1 MIAQKYTTGPG
12 KKGAFGVLSLSG
24 LLVSLPLMA
33 EQTTAELPKA
43 SETMVVT
50 GTAMKVEVPMAETP
64 RAVSVVN
71 REDLEQHA
79 VLQLDEALRYRSG
92 VFTGLYGADNNTDWF
107 KVRGFDAASYLDG
120 SILFGSGYYLWTPEP
135 FGLESLEVLK
145 GPASMLYGV
154 APPGGVINAI
164 SKRPT
169 ATPQGLVE
177 LQLGSRDHRQVGV
190 DVSDALSDSSRYRM
204 VALYKERDG
213 VLTGTYNDRAYLAPS
228 VTFDLSDRT
237 SLTLLASFLHDEG
250 VPTNGFFP
258 VYGTLNTSGGQIDP
272 STNLSQPDYD
282 RNRNTQI
289 STGYELAHQLNQTWE
304 FKQKVRFNYNDLL
317 LRQTYIYPWAAW
329 PATPDEN
336 MPVRGRGMIYRD
348 GNTKSATM
356 DNQMVGYWNTDST
369 EQTLLLGVDLQ
380 RHVNKGMEADS
391 WMGTIDTQNPDY
403 SGFPGFD
410 ESTATY
416 QKTTMAQ
423 EGLYA
428 QHQIRW
434 DDRWLLTGGG
444 RFDYVET
451 HNISKTYDRDEKQ
464 YDHALSLSGSLMYL
478 ADNGISPYLA
488 YSESFLMLPGID
500 PNTKTSYKSREGKL
514 YEAGVKYAPA
524 FLDGYINLALFD
536 LEQSNALVSSGSGQQ
551 TQAGEMTS
559 QGIELEGS
567 VQVTDALRLTA
578 AYTYTDAKTNDTG
591 SGDRRASLIPRH
603 IASFWGNYK
612 VQQGV
617 ASGLELGTGVRY
629 IGSSVGIG
637 AVNADY
643 TPIYGSAEVPAH
655 TVWDAMIGY
664 DFAKNWRAQLN
675 VNNLLGETYVA
686 SCDYYCYYGE
696 PRSVVGSINYRW

>member
-24 LLVSLPLMA
+24 LLISLPLMA

-71 REDLEQHA
+71 REELDQHA
-79 VLQLDEALRYRSG
+79 VLQLDEAIRYRSG
-92 VFTGLYGADNNTDWF
+92 VLTGLYGSDNNTDWF

-169 ATPQGLVE
+169 TTPQGQVD

-190 DVSDALSDSSRYRM
+190 DVSDALSDNSRYRM

-213 VLTGTYNDRAYLAPS
+213 VLTGTYNDRVYLAPS

-304 FKQKVRFNYNDLL
+304 FKQNVRFNYNDLL
-317 LRQTYIYPWAAW
+317 LRQTYIFPTYEGTTAS
-329 PATPDEN
+329 
-336 MPVRGRGMIYRD
+336 RGLVYRD

-356 DNQMVGYWNTDST
+356 DNQMVGYWNTGST

-380 RHVNKGMEADS
+380 RHVNEGVEADNYG
-391 WMGTIDTQNPDY
+391 MGSINTMNPDY

-551 TQAGEMTS
+551 TQAGEMIS
-559 QGIELEGS
+559 QGVELEGS

-603 IASFWGNYK
+603 QASFWGNYK

>member
-71 REDLEQHA
+71 REELDQHA
-79 VLQLDEALRYRSG
+79 VLQLDEAIRYRSG
-92 VFTGLYGADNNTDWF
+92 VLTGLYGSDNNTDWF

-120 SILFGSGYYLWTPEP
+120 NRLFGTGHYVWTPEP
-135 FGLESLEVLK
+135 FGLESVEVLK
-145 GPASMLYGV
+145 GPASILYGE

-169 ATPQGLVE
+169 ATPQGQVD

-190 DVSDALSDSSRYRM
+190 DVSDALSDNSRYRM

-213 VLTGTYNDRAYLAPS
+213 VLTGTYNDRVYLAPS

-304 FKQKVRFNYNDLL
+304 FKQNVRFNYNDLL
-317 LRQTYIYPWAAW
+317 LRQTYIFPTYEGTTAS
-329 PATPDEN
+329 
-336 MPVRGRGMIYRD
+336 RGLVYRD

-380 RHVNKGMEADS
+380 RHVNEGVEADNYA
-391 WMGTIDTQNPDY
+391 MGSINTINPDY

-410 ESTATY
+410 ESTATH
-416 QKTTMAQ
+416 QKSSKGQ
-423 EGLYA
+423 SGLYA

-434 DDRWLLTGGG
+434 DDRWLLTAGG

-603 IASFWGNYK
+603 QASFWGNYK

>member
-71 REDLEQHA
+71 REELDQHA
-79 VLQLDEALRYRSG
+79 VLQLDEAIRYRSG
-92 VFTGLYGADNNTDWF
+92 VLTGLYGSDNNTDWF

-169 ATPQGLVE
+169 ATPQGLVD

-190 DVSDALSDSSRYRM
+190 DVSDSLSDSSRFRM

-213 VLTGTYNDRAYLAPS
+213 VLTGTYNDRVYLAPS

-304 FKQKVRFNYNDLL
+304 FKQNVRFNYNDLL
-317 LRQTYIYPWAAW
+317 LRQTYIFPTYEGTTAS
-329 PATPDEN
+329 
-336 MPVRGRGMIYRD
+336 RGLVYRD

-380 RHVNKGMEADS
+380 RHVNEGVEADNYG
-391 WMGTIDTQNPDY
+391 MGSINTMNPDY

-423 EGLYA
+423 EGIYA

-559 QGIELEGS
+559 QGVELEGS

-603 IASFWGNYK
+603 QASFWGNYK

-637 AVNADY
+637 AVNADD

>member
-33 EQTTAELPKA
+33 EQTTAELLKA

-71 REDLEQHA
+71 REELDQHA

-92 VFTGLYGADNNTDWF
+92 VLTGLYGSDNNTDWF

-135 FGLESLEVLK
+135 FGLDSLEVLK

-169 ATPQGLVE
+169 TTPQGLVD

-213 VLTGTYNDRAYLAPS
+213 VLTGTYNDRVYLAPS

-237 SLTLLASFLHDEG
+237 TLTLLASFLHDEG

-272 STNLSQPDYD
+272 TTNLSQPDYD

-289 STGYELAHQLNQTWE
+289 STGYELAHQLNQSWE

-317 LRQTYIYPWAAW
+317 LRQTYIFPTYEGTTAS
-329 PATPDEN
+329 
-336 MPVRGRGMIYRD
+336 RGLVYRD

-380 RHVNKGMEADS
+380 RHVNEGVEADNYG
-391 WMGTIDTQNPDY
+391 MGSINTMNPDY

-423 EGLYA
+423 EGIYA

-603 IASFWGNYK
+603 QASFWGNYK

>member
-71 REDLEQHA
+71 REELDQHA
-79 VLQLDEALRYRSG
+79 VLQLDEAIRYRSG
-92 VFTGLYGADNNTDWF
+92 VLTGLYGSDNNTDWF

-169 ATPQGLVE
+169 TTPQGQVD
-177 LQLGSRDHRQVGV
+177 LQFGSRDHRQVGV

-213 VLTGTYNDRAYLAPS
+213 VLTGTYNDRVYLAPS

-304 FKQKVRFNYNDLL
+304 FKQNVRFNYNDLL
-317 LRQTYIYPWAAW
+317 LRQTYIFPTYEGTTAS
-329 PATPDEN
+329 
-336 MPVRGRGMIYRD
+336 RGLVYRD

-356 DNQMVGYWNTDST
+356 DNQMVGYWNTGST

-380 RHVNKGMEADS
+380 RHVNEGVEADNYG
-391 WMGTIDTQNPDY
+391 MGSINTMNPDY

-428 QHQIRW
+428 QHQVRW

-551 TQAGEMTS
+551 TQAGEVTS
-559 QGIELEGS
+559 QGVELEGS

-603 IASFWGNYK
+603 QASFWGNYK

>member
-33 EQTTAELPKA
+33 EQAAAELPKA

-71 REDLEQHA
+71 REELDQHA
-79 VLQLDEALRYRSG
+79 VLQLDEAIRYRSG
-92 VFTGLYGADNNTDWF
+92 VLTGLYGSDNNTDWF

-120 SILFGSGYYLWTPEP
+120 NRLFGTGYYVWTPEP
-135 FGLESLEVLK
+135 FGLESVEVLK
-145 GPASMLYGV
+145 GPASILYGE

-169 ATPQGLVE
+169 ATPQGQVD

-213 VLTGTYNDRAYLAPS
+213 VLTGTYNDRVYLAPS

-237 SLTLLASFLHDEG
+237 SLTLLASLLHDEG
-250 VPTNGFFP
+250 IPTNGFFP

-282 RNRNTQI
+282 RNRNTQL

-304 FKQKVRFNYNDLL
+304 FKQNVRFNYNDLL
-317 LRQTYIYPWAAW
+317 LRQTYIFPTYEGTTAS
-329 PATPDEN
+329 
-336 MPVRGRGMIYRD
+336 RGLVYRD

-380 RHVNKGMEADS
+380 RHVNEGVEADNYA
-391 WMGTIDTQNPDY
+391 MGSINTMHPDY

-410 ESTATY
+410 ESTATH
-416 QKTTMAQ
+416 QKSTKGQ
-423 EGLYA
+423 SGLYA

-434 DDRWLLTGGG
+434 DDRWLLTAGG

-451 HNISKTYDRDEKQ
+451 HNTNTSQDERQ
-464 YDHALSLSGSLMYL
+464 YDHELSLSGSLMYL
-478 ADNGISPYLA
+478 ADNGLSPYFA
-488 YSESFLMLPGID
+488 YAESFEVLPGID
-500 PNTKTSYKSREGKL
+500 PNTKSSYKPLKGKL
-514 YEAGVKYAPA
+514 YETGVKYVPA

-536 LEQSNALVSSGSGQQ
+536 LAQTNSLVSTGSGQQ
-551 TQAGEMTS
+551 TQAGEVTS

-629 IGSSVGIG
+629 VGSSVGIG
-637 AVNADY
+637 AINADY

-655 TVWDAMIGY
+655 MVWDTMIGY

>member
-33 EQTTAELPKA
+33 EQTTAELLKA

-71 REDLEQHA
+71 REELDQHA

-92 VFTGLYGADNNTDWF
+92 VLTGLYGSDNNTDWF

-135 FGLESLEVLK
+135 FGLDSLEVLK

-169 ATPQGLVE
+169 TTPQGLVD

-213 VLTGTYNDRAYLAPS
+213 VLTGTYNDRVYLAPS

-237 SLTLLASFLHDEG
+237 TLTLLASFLHDEG

-272 STNLSQPDYD
+272 TTNLSQPDYD

-289 STGYELAHQLNQTWE
+289 STGYELAHQLNQSWE

-317 LRQTYIYPWAAW
+317 LRQTYIFPTYEGTTAS
-329 PATPDEN
+329 
-336 MPVRGRGMIYRD
+336 RGLVYRD

-380 RHVNKGMEADS
+380 RHVNEGVEADNYG
-391 WMGTIDTQNPDY
+391 MGSINTMNPDY
-403 SGFPGFD
+403 SGVPGFD

-423 EGLYA
+423 EGIYA

-603 IASFWGNYK
+603 QASFWGNYK

>member
-71 REDLEQHA
+71 REELDQHA
-79 VLQLDEALRYRSG
+79 VLQLDEAIRYRSG
-92 VFTGLYGADNNTDWF
+92 VLTGLYGSDNNTDWF

-120 SILFGSGYYLWTPEP
+120 SIQFGSGYYLWTPEP
-135 FGLESLEVLK
+135 FGLESVEVLK

-164 SKRPT
+164 SKRPI
-169 ATPQGLVE
+169 ATPQGQVD

-190 DVSDALSDSSRYRM
+190 DVSDALSDNSRYRM

-213 VLTGTYNDRAYLAPS
+213 VLTGTYNDRVYLAPS

-304 FKQKVRFNYNDLL
+304 FKQNVRFNYNDLL
-317 LRQTYIYPWAAW
+317 LRQTYIFPTYEGTTAS
-329 PATPDEN
+329 
-336 MPVRGRGMIYRD
+336 RGLVYRD

-380 RHVNKGMEADS
+380 RHVNEGVEADNYG
-391 WMGTIDTQNPDY
+391 MGSINTMNPDY

-423 EGLYA
+423 EGIYA

-434 DDRWLLTGGG
+434 DDRWLLTAGG

-559 QGIELEGS
+559 QGVELEGS

-591 SGDRRASLIPRH
+591 SGERRASLIPRH
-603 IASFWGNYK
+603 QASFWGNYK

>member
-33 EQTTAELPKA
+33 EQTIAELPKA

-71 REDLEQHA
+71 REELDQHA
-79 VLQLDEALRYRSG
+79 VLQLDEAIRYRSG
-92 VFTGLYGADNNTDWF
+92 VLTGLYGSDNNTDWF

-169 ATPQGLVE
+169 ATPQGLVD

-190 DVSDALSDSSRYRM
+190 DVSDSLSDSSRFRM

-213 VLTGTYNDRAYLAPS
+213 VLTGTYNDRVYLAPS

-304 FKQKVRFNYNDLL
+304 FKQNVRFNYNDLL
-317 LRQTYIYPWAAW
+317 LRQTYIFPTYEGTTAS
-329 PATPDEN
+329 
-336 MPVRGRGMIYRD
+336 RGLVYRD

-380 RHVNKGMEADS
+380 RHVNEGVEADNYG
-391 WMGTIDTQNPDY
+391 MGSINTMNPDY

-423 EGLYA
+423 EGIYA

-559 QGIELEGS
+559 QGVELEGS

-603 IASFWGNYK
+603 QASFWGNYK

-643 TPIYGSAEVPAH
+643 TLIYGSAEVPAH

>member
-71 REDLEQHA
+71 REELDQHA
-79 VLQLDEALRYRSG
+79 VLQLDEAIRYRSG
-92 VFTGLYGADNNTDWF
+92 VLTGLYGSDNNTDWF

-120 SILFGSGYYLWTPEP
+120 NRLFGTGYYVWTPEP
-135 FGLESLEVLK
+135 FGLESVEVLK
-145 GPASMLYGV
+145 GPASILYGE

-169 ATPQGLVE
+169 ATPQGQVD

-190 DVSDALSDSSRYRM
+190 DVSDALSDNSRYRM

-213 VLTGTYNDRAYLAPS
+213 VLTGTYNDRVYLAPS

-304 FKQKVRFNYNDLL
+304 FKQNVRFNYNDLL
-317 LRQTYIYPWAAW
+317 LRQTYIFPTYEGTTAS
-329 PATPDEN
+329 
-336 MPVRGRGMIYRD
+336 RGLVYRD

-380 RHVNKGMEADS
+380 RHVNEGVEADNYG
-391 WMGTIDTQNPDY
+391 MGSINTMNPDY

-410 ESTATY
+410 ESTATHHKSSKG
-416 QKTTMAQ
+416 QS
-423 EGLYA
+423 GLYA

-434 DDRWLLTGGG
+434 DDRWLLTAGG

-451 HNISKTYDRDEKQ
+451 HNANTSKDERQ
-464 YDHALSLSGSLMYL
+464 YDHELSLSGSLMYL
-478 ADNGISPYLA
+478 ADNGLSPYFA
-488 YSESFLMLPGID
+488 YAESFEVLPGID
-500 PNTKTSYKSREGKL
+500 PNTRNSYKPLKGKL
-514 YEAGVKYAPA
+514 YETGVKYAPA

-536 LEQSNALVSSGSGQQ
+536 LAQTNSLVSTGSGQQ
-551 TQAGEMTS
+551 TQAGEVTS
-559 QGIELEGS
+559 QGVELEGS

-578 AYTYTDAKTNDTG
+578 AYTYTDAKTNDIG

-603 IASFWGNYK
+603 QASFWGNYK

>member
-33 EQTTAELPKA
+33 EQAAAELPKA

-71 REDLEQHA
+71 REELDQHA

-92 VFTGLYGADNNTDWF
+92 VLTGLYGSDNNTDWF

-120 SILFGSGYYLWTPEP
+120 SIQFGSGYYLWTPEP
-135 FGLESLEVLK
+135 FGLESVEVLK

-169 ATPQGLVE
+169 ATPQGQVD

-190 DVSDALSDSSRYRM
+190 DVSDALSDNSRYRM

-213 VLTGTYNDRAYLAPS
+213 VLTGTYNDRVYLAPS

-289 STGYELAHQLNQTWE
+289 STGYELAHQLNQSWE
-304 FKQKVRFNYNDLL
+304 FKQNVRFNYNDLL
-317 LRQTYIYPWAAW
+317 LRQTYIFPTYEGTTAY
-329 PATPDEN
+329 
-336 MPVRGRGMIYRD
+336 RGLVYRD

-380 RHVNKGMEADS
+380 RHVNEGVEADNYG
-391 WMGTIDTQNPDY
+391 MGSINTMNPDY

-423 EGLYA
+423 EGIYA

-434 DDRWLLTGGG
+434 DDRWLLTAGG

-567 VQVTDALRLTA
+567 VQATDALRLTA

>member
-71 REDLEQHA
+71 REELDQHA
-79 VLQLDEALRYRSG
+79 VLQLDEAIRYRSG
-92 VFTGLYGADNNTDWF
+92 VLTGLYGSDNNTDWF

-120 SILFGSGYYLWTPEP
+120 NRLFGTGYYIWTPEP
-135 FGLESLEVLK
+135 FGLESVEVLK
-145 GPASMLYGV
+145 GPASILYGE

-169 ATPQGLVE
+169 ATPQGQVD

-190 DVSDALSDSSRYRM
+190 DVSDALSDNSRYRM

-213 VLTGTYNDRAYLAPS
+213 VLTGTYNDRVYLAPS

-250 VPTNGFFP
+250 IPTNGFFP

-289 STGYELAHQLNQTWE
+289 STGYELAHQLNQSWE
-304 FKQKVRFNYNDLL
+304 FKQNVRFNYNDLL
-317 LRQTYIYPWAAW
+317 LRQTYIFPTYEGTTAS
-329 PATPDEN
+329 
-336 MPVRGRGMIYRD
+336 RGLVYRD

-380 RHVNKGMEADS
+380 RHVNEGVEADNYA
-391 WMGTIDTQNPDY
+391 MGTINTMNPDY

-410 ESTATY
+410 ESTATH
-416 QKTTMAQ
+416 QKSSKGQ
-423 EGLYA
+423 SGLYA

-434 DDRWLLTGGG
+434 DDRWLLTAGG

-451 HNISKTYDRDEKQ
+451 HNTNTSKDERQ
-464 YDHALSLSGSLMYL
+464 YDHELSLSGSLMYL
-478 ADNGISPYLA
+478 ADNGLSPYFA
-488 YSESFLMLPGID
+488 YAESFEVLPGID
-500 PNTKTSYKSREGKL
+500 PNTKSSYKPLKGKL
-514 YEAGVKYAPA
+514 YETGVKYAPA

-536 LEQSNALVSSGSGQQ
+536 LAQTNSLVSTGSGQQ
-551 TQAGEMTS
+551 TQTGEVTS
-559 QGIELEGS
+559 QGVELEGS

-578 AYTYTDAKTNDTG
+578 AYTYTDAK
-591 SGDRRASLIPRH
+591 PRH
-603 IASFWGNYK
+603 RQWRSPCQPDPAP
-612 VQQGV
+612 
-617 ASGLELGTGVRY
+617 SGL
-629 IGSSVGIG
+629 
-637 AVNADY
+637 
-643 TPIYGSAEVPAH
+643 
-655 TVWDAMIGY
+655 
-664 DFAKNWRAQLN
+664 
-675 VNNLLGETYVA
+675 LLG
-686 SCDYYCYYGE
+686 
-696 PRSVVGSINYRW
+696 

>member
-1 MIAQKYTTGPG
+1 MIAQKYTSGPG
-12 KKGAFGVLSLSG
+12 KKGTFGVLSLSG

-33 EQTTAELPKA
+33 EQAAAELPKA

-71 REDLEQHA
+71 REELDQHA

-92 VFTGLYGADNNTDWF
+92 VLTGLYGSDNNTDWF

-120 SILFGSGYYLWTPEP
+120 SIQFGSGYYLWTPEP
-135 FGLESLEVLK
+135 FGLESVEVLK

-169 ATPQGLVE
+169 ATPQGQVD

-213 VLTGTYNDRAYLAPS
+213 VLTGTYNDRVYLAPS

-289 STGYELAHQLNQTWE
+289 STGYELAHQLNQSWE
-304 FKQKVRFNYNDLL
+304 FKQNVRFNYNDLL
-317 LRQTYIYPWAAW
+317 LRQTYIFPTYEGTTAY
-329 PATPDEN
+329 
-336 MPVRGRGMIYRD
+336 RGLVYRD

-380 RHVNKGMEADS
+380 RHVNEGVEADNYA
-391 WMGTIDTQNPDY
+391 MGSINTMNPDY

-423 EGLYA
+423 EGIYA

-434 DDRWLLTGGG
+434 DDRWLLTAGG

-567 VQVTDALRLTA
+567 VQATDALRLTA

>member
-71 REDLEQHA
+71 REELDQHA
-79 VLQLDEALRYRSG
+79 VQQLDESLRYRSG
-92 VFTGLYGADNNTDWF
+92 VLSGLYGSDNNTDWF

-120 SILFGSGYYLWTPEP
+120 NRLFGTGYYVWTPEP
-135 FGLESLEVLK
+135 FGLESVEVLK
-145 GPASMLYGV
+145 GPASILYGE

-169 ATPQGLVE
+169 VTPQGQVD

-190 DVSDALSDSSRYRM
+190 DVSDALSDNSRYRM

-213 VLTGTYNDRAYLAPS
+213 VLTGTYNDRVYLAPS

-282 RNRNTQI
+282 RNRNTQL

-304 FKQKVRFNYNDLL
+304 LKQNVRFNYNDLL
-317 LRQTYIYPWAAW
+317 LRQTYIFPTYEGTTAS
-329 PATPDEN
+329 
-336 MPVRGRGMIYRD
+336 RGLVYRD

-380 RHVNKGMEADS
+380 RHVNEGVEADNYA
-391 WMGTIDTQNPDY
+391 MGSINTMNPDY

-410 ESTATY
+410 ESTATH
-416 QKTTMAQ
+416 QKSAKGQ
-423 EGLYA
+423 SGLYA

-451 HNISKTYDRDEKQ
+451 HNINTSKDERQ
-464 YDHALSLSGSLMYL
+464 YDHELSLSGSLMYL
-478 ADNGISPYLA
+478 ADNGLSPYFA
-488 YSESFLMLPGID
+488 YAESFEVLPGIN
-500 PNTKTSYKSREGKL
+500 PNTKSSYKPLKGKL
-514 YEAGVKYAPA
+514 YETGVKYAPA

-536 LEQSNALVSSGSGQQ
+536 LAQTNSLVSTGSGQQ
-551 TQAGEMTS
+551 TQAGEVTS

-603 IASFWGNYK
+603 QASFWGNYK

>member
-71 REDLEQHA
+71 REELEQHA

-92 VFTGLYGADNNTDWF
+92 VLTGLYGSDNNTDWF

-120 SILFGSGYYLWTPEP
+120 SIQFGSGYYLWTPEP
-135 FGLESLEVLK
+135 FGLESVEVLK

-169 ATPQGLVE
+169 ATPKGQVD

-213 VLTGTYNDRAYLAPS
+213 VLTGTYNDRVYLAPS

-289 STGYELAHQLNQTWE
+289 STGYELAHQLNQSWE
-304 FKQKVRFNYNDLL
+304 FKQNVRFNYNDLL
-317 LRQTYIYPWAAW
+317 LRQTYIFPTYEGTTAY
-329 PATPDEN
+329 
-336 MPVRGRGMIYRD
+336 RGLVYRD

-380 RHVNKGMEADS
+380 RHVNEGVEADNYG
-391 WMGTIDTQNPDY
+391 MGSINTMNPDY

-423 EGLYA
+423 EGIYA

-434 DDRWLLTGGG
+434 DDRWLLTAGG

-567 VQVTDALRLTA
+567 VQATDALRLTA

-591 SGDRRASLIPRH
+591 SSDRRASLIPRH
-603 IASFWGNYK
+603 QASFWGNYK

-637 AVNADY
+637 AVNADF

>member
-71 REDLEQHA
+71 REELEQHA

-92 VFTGLYGADNNTDWF
+92 VLTGLYGSDNNTDWF

-120 SILFGSGYYLWTPEP
+120 SIQFGSGYYLWTPEP
-135 FGLESLEVLK
+135 FGLESVEVLK

-169 ATPQGLVE
+169 ATPKGQVD

-213 VLTGTYNDRAYLAPS
+213 VLTGTYNDRVYLAPS

-289 STGYELAHQLNQTWE
+289 STGYELAHQLNQSWE
-304 FKQKVRFNYNDLL
+304 FKQNVRFNYNDLL
-317 LRQTYIYPWAAW
+317 LRQTYIFPTYEGTTAY
-329 PATPDEN
+329 
-336 MPVRGRGMIYRD
+336 RGLVYRD

-380 RHVNKGMEADS
+380 RHVNEGVEADNYG
-391 WMGTIDTQNPDY
+391 MGSINTMNPDY

-423 EGLYA
+423 EGIYA

-434 DDRWLLTGGG
+434 DDRWLLTAGG

-567 VQVTDALRLTA
+567 VQATDALRLTA

>member
-1 MIAQKYTTGPG
+1 MIAQKNTLTAAMR
-12 KKGAFGVLSLSG
+12 KRGAQQLLPLSC
-24 LLVSLPLMA
+24 LLASLPVLA
-33 EQTTAELPKA
+33 EQPKELPKA

-71 REDLEQHA
+71 REELDQHA
-79 VLQLDEALRYRSG
+79 VLKLDEALRYRSG
-92 VFTGLYGADNNTDWF
+92 VLSQAYGSDNDADWF

-120 SILFGSGYYLWTPEP
+120 NRLFSTGYYVWTPEP
-135 FGLESLEVLK
+135 FGLESVEVLK
-145 GPASMLYGV
+145 GPASILYGE

-169 ATPQGLVE
+169 TTPQGQLD
-177 LQLGSRDHRQVGV
+177 LQMGSRDLRQIGV
-190 DVSDALSDSSRYRM
+190 DVSDALTDNSRYRL
-204 VALYKERDG
+204 VALYSERDG
-213 VLTGTYNDRAYLAPS
+213 VLNDTYNDRVYLAPS
-228 VTFDLSDRT
+228 VTLDISDRT
-237 SLTLLASFLHDEG
+237 SLTLLASFKHDEG

-289 STGYELAHQLNQTWE
+289 SAGYELAHQLNQTWE
-304 FKQKVRFNYNDLL
+304 FKQNVRFNYNDLL
-317 LRQTYIYPWAAW
+317 LRQTYIFPIYEGTTAS
-329 PATPDEN
+329 
-336 MPVRGRGMIYRD
+336 RGLVYRD
-348 GNTKSATM
+348 GDTKSATM

-369 EQTLLLGVDLQ
+369 EQTLLLGLDLQ
-380 RHVNKGMEADS
+380 RHVNEGQEADNFG
-391 WMGTIDTQNPDY
+391 MGSINTMNPDY

-410 ESTATY
+410 ESTTTH
-416 QKTTMAQ
+416 QKSTKGQ
-423 EGLYA
+423 SGLYA

-451 HNISKTYDRDEKQ
+451 HNISEAKSKEEKQ
-464 YDHALSLSGSLMYL
+464 YDHELSLSGSLMYL
-478 ADNGISPYLA
+478 ADNGLSPYIA
-488 YSESFLMLPGID
+488 YAESFEVLPGID
-500 PNTKTSYKSREGKL
+500 PNTQNSYKPLKGTL
-514 YEAGVKYAPA
+514 YETGVKYAPS

-536 LEQSNALVSSGSGQQ
+536 LEQTNSLVSTGSGQQ
-551 TQAGEMTS
+551 TQAGEVTS
-559 QGIELEGS
+559 QGVELEGS
-567 VQVTDALRLTA
+567 VQATEALRLTA

-591 SGDRRASLIPRH
+591 KGDRRASLIPRH

-629 IGSSVGIG
+629 VGSSVGIG

-643 TPIYGSAEVPAH
+643 TPIYGSAQVPAH

>member
-71 REDLEQHA
+71 REELDQHA
-79 VLQLDEALRYRSG
+79 VLQLDEAIRYRSG
-92 VFTGLYGADNNTDWF
+92 VLTGLYGSDNNTDWF

-169 ATPQGLVE
+169 TTPQGLVD

-190 DVSDALSDSSRYRM
+190 DVSDALSDNSRYRM

-213 VLTGTYNDRAYLAPS
+213 VLTGTYNDRVYLAPS
-228 VTFDLSDRT
+228 VAFDLSDRT

-282 RNRNTQI
+282 RNRNTQL
-289 STGYELAHQLNQTWE
+289 STGYELAHQLNQSWE

-317 LRQTYIYPWAAW
+317 LRQTYIFPTYEGTTAS
-329 PATPDEN
+329 
-336 MPVRGRGMIYRD
+336 RGLVYRD

-380 RHVNKGMEADS
+380 RHVNEGVEADNYG
-391 WMGTIDTQNPDY
+391 MGSINTMNPDY

-423 EGLYA
+423 EGVYA

-612 VQQGV
+612 LQQGV

-643 TPIYGSAEVPAH
+643 TPIYGSAEVSAH

-696 PRSVVGSINYRW
+696 PRSVVGGINYRW

>member
-1 MIAQKYTTGPG
+1 MIAQKNTTGPG

-33 EQTTAELPKA
+33 EQAAAELPKA

-71 REDLEQHA
+71 REELDQHA

-92 VFTGLYGADNNTDWF
+92 VFTGLYGSDNNTDWF

-120 SILFGSGYYLWTPEP
+120 SIQFGSGYYLWTPEP
-135 FGLESLEVLK
+135 FGLESVEVLK

-169 ATPQGLVE
+169 ATPQGQVD

-190 DVSDALSDSSRYRM
+190 DVSDALSDNSRYRM

-213 VLTGTYNDRAYLAPS
+213 VLTGTYNDRVYLAPS

-258 VYGTLNTSGGQIDP
+258 VYGSLNTSGGQIDP

-282 RNRNTQI
+282 RNRNTQT
-289 STGYELAHQLNQTWE
+289 STGYELAHQLNQSWE
-304 FKQKVRFNYNDLL
+304 FKQNVRFNYNDLL
-317 LRQTYIYPWAAW
+317 LRQTYIFPTYEGTTAY
-329 PATPDEN
+329 
-336 MPVRGRGMIYRD
+336 RGLVYRD

-380 RHVNKGMEADS
+380 RHVNEGVEADNYA
-391 WMGTIDTQNPDY
+391 MGSINTMNPDY

-410 ESTATY
+410 ESTATN

-423 EGLYA
+423 EGIYA

-567 VQVTDALRLTA
+567 VQATDALRLTA

-664 DFAKNWRAQLN
+664 DFAKSWRAQLN

>member
-33 EQTTAELPKA
+33 EQTTAEQPKA

-71 REDLEQHA
+71 REELDQHA

-92 VFTGLYGADNNTDWF
+92 VLTGFYGSDNNTDWF

-120 SILFGSGYYLWTPEP
+120 SIQFGSGYYLWTPEP
-135 FGLESLEVLK
+135 FGLESVEVLK

-164 SKRPT
+164 SKRPI
-169 ATPQGLVE
+169 ATPQGQVD

-190 DVSDALSDSSRYRM
+190 DVSDALSDNSRYRM

-213 VLTGTYNDRAYLAPS
+213 VLTGTYNDRVYLAPS

-304 FKQKVRFNYNDLL
+304 FKQNVRFNYNDLL
-317 LRQTYIYPWAAW
+317 LRQTYIFPTYEGTTAS
-329 PATPDEN
+329 
-336 MPVRGRGMIYRD
+336 RGLVYRD

-380 RHVNKGMEADS
+380 RHVNEGVEADNYG
-391 WMGTIDTQNPDY
+391 MGSINTMNPDY

-423 EGLYA
+423 EGIYA

-434 DDRWLLTGGG
+434 DDRWLLTAGG

-524 FLDGYINLALFD
+524 LLDGYINLALFD

-559 QGIELEGS
+559 QGVELEGS

-591 SGDRRASLIPRH
+591 SGDRRASLIPH
-603 IASFWGNYK
+603 HQASFWGNYK

>member
-1 MIAQKYTTGPG
+1 MIAQKNTPNAVMR
-12 KKGAFGVLSLSG
+12 KRGAQLLPLSC
-24 LLVSLPLMA
+24 LLASLPVLAA
-33 EQTTAELPKA
+33 EQADKELPKA
-43 SETMVVT
+43 GETMVVT

-71 REDLEQHA
+71 REELDQHA
-79 VLQLDEALRYRSG
+79 VLKLDESLRYRSG
-92 VFTGLYGADNNTDWF
+92 VLSQSYGSDTDADWF

-120 SILFGSGYYLWTPEP
+120 NRLFSTGYYVWTPEP
-135 FGLESLEVLK
+135 FGLESVEVLK
-145 GPASMLYGV
+145 GPASILYGE

-169 ATPQGLVE
+169 ATPQGLVN
-177 LQLGSRDHRQVGV
+177 LQLGNRDLRQVGV
-190 DVSDALSDSSRYRM
+190 DVSDSLTDNSRYRL
-204 VALYKERDG
+204 VALYNERDG
-213 VLTGTYNDRAYLAPS
+213 VLDGTYNERAYLAPS
-228 VTFDLSDRT
+228 VTLDISDRT
-237 SLTLLASFLHDEG
+237 TLTLLSSFKHDEG

-289 STGYELAHQLNQTWE
+289 SAGYELAHQLNQTWE
-304 FKQKVRFNYNDLL
+304 FKQNVRFNYNDLL
-317 LRQTYIYPWAAW
+317 LRQTYIFPTYEGTTAY
-329 PATPDEN
+329 
-336 MPVRGRGMIYRD
+336 RGLVYRD
-348 GNTKSATM
+348 GDTKSATM
-356 DNQMVGYWNTDST
+356 DNQMVGYWNTDSI

-380 RHVNKGMEADS
+380 RHVNEGQEADNYG
-391 WMGTIDTQNPDY
+391 MGSINTMNPDY

-410 ESTATY
+410 DSTATHPKSTKG
-416 QKTTMAQ
+416 QS
-423 EGLYA
+423 GLYA
-428 QHQIRW
+428 QHQISW

-451 HNISKTYDRDEKQ
+451 HNIIEAKGKNEKQ
-464 YDHALSLSGSLMYL
+464 YDHELSLSGSLMYL
-478 ADNGISPYLA
+478 ADNGLSPYIA
-488 YSESFLMLPGID
+488 YAESFEVLPGID
-500 PNTKTSYKSREGKL
+500 PNTSQSYKPLKGTL
-514 YEAGVKYAPA
+514 YETGVKYAPS

-536 LEQSNALVSSGSGQQ
+536 LEQTNSLVSTGSGQQ
-551 TQAGEMTS
+551 TQAGEVTS

-567 VQVTDALRLTA
+567 VQATEALRLTA

-591 SGDRRASLIPRH
+591 KGDRRASLIPRH
-603 IASFWGNYK
+603 QASFWGNYK
-612 VQQGV
+612 VQQGPV
-617 ASGLELGTGVRY
+617 SGLELGSGVRY
-629 IGSSVGIG
+629 VGSSVGIG

-675 VNNLLGETYVA
+675 VNNLLGDTYVA

>member
-1 MIAQKYTTGPG
+1 MIAQKNTLTAAMR
-12 KKGAFGVLSLSG
+12 KRGAQQLLPLSC
-24 LLVSLPLMA
+24 LLASLPVLA
-33 EQTTAELPKA
+33 EQPKELPKA

-71 REDLEQHA
+71 REELDQRA
-79 VLQLDEALRYRSG
+79 VLQLDESLRYRSG
-92 VFTGLYGADNNTDWF
+92 VLTGLYGSDNNTDWF

-135 FGLESLEVLK
+135 FGLQSVEVLK

-169 ATPQGLVE
+169 AIPQGQVN
-177 LQLGSRDHRQVGV
+177 LQLGSRDHRQIGV
-190 DVSDALSDSSRYRM
+190 DVSDALTDNSRYRM

-213 VLTGTYNDRAYLAPS
+213 VLDGTYNDRVYLASS

-237 SLTLLASFLHDEG
+237 SLTLLASLLHDEG

-289 STGYELAHQLNQTWE
+289 STGYELAHQLNQSWE
-304 FKQKVRFNYNDLL
+304 FKQNVRFNYNDLL
-317 LRQTYIYPWAAW
+317 LRQTYIFPTYEGTTAY
-329 PATPDEN
+329 
-336 MPVRGRGMIYRD
+336 RGLVYRD

-369 EQTLLLGVDLQ
+369 EQTLLLGLDLQ
-380 RHVNKGMEADS
+380 RHVNEGQEADNYG
-391 WMGTIDTQNPDY
+391 MGSINTMNPDY

-423 EGLYA
+423 EGIYA

-434 DDRWLLTGGG
+434 DERWLLTGGG

-551 TQAGEMTS
+551 TQAGEVTS
-559 QGIELEGS
+559 QGVELEGS
-567 VQVTDALRLTA
+567 VQATEALRLTA

-591 SGDRRASLIPRH
+591 KGDRRASLIPRH

-629 IGSSVGIG
+629 VGSSVGIG
-637 AVNADY
+637 AVDASYN
-643 TPIYGSAEVPAH
+643 PIYGSAQVPAH

>member
-12 KKGAFGVLSLSG
+12 KKGSFGVLSLSG

-33 EQTTAELPKA
+33 EQAAAELPKA

-71 REDLEQHA
+71 REELDQHA

-92 VFTGLYGADNNTDWF
+92 VLTGLYGSDNNTDWF

-120 SILFGSGYYLWTPEP
+120 SIQFGSGYYLWTPEP
-135 FGLESLEVLK
+135 FGLESVEVLK

-169 ATPQGLVE
+169 ATPQGQVD

-213 VLTGTYNDRAYLAPS
+213 VLTGTYNDRVYLAPS

-289 STGYELAHQLNQTWE
+289 STGYELAHQLNQSWE
-304 FKQKVRFNYNDLL
+304 FKQNVRFNYNDLL
-317 LRQTYIYPWAAW
+317 LRQTYIFPTYEGTTAY
-329 PATPDEN
+329 
-336 MPVRGRGMIYRD
+336 RGLVYRD

-380 RHVNKGMEADS
+380 RHVNEGVEADNYG
-391 WMGTIDTQNPDY
+391 MGSINTMNPDY

-423 EGLYA
+423 EGIYA

-451 HNISKTYDRDEKQ
+451 HNISKKYDRDERQ

-567 VQVTDALRLTA
+567 VQATDALRLTA

>member
-71 REDLEQHA
+71 REELDQHA

-92 VFTGLYGADNNTDWF
+92 VLTGLYGSDNNTDWF

-120 SILFGSGYYLWTPEP
+120 SIQFGSGYYLWTPEP
-135 FGLESLEVLK
+135 FGLESVEVLK

-169 ATPQGLVE
+169 ATPQGQVD

-190 DVSDALSDSSRYRM
+190 DVSDALSDNSRYRM

-213 VLTGTYNDRAYLAPS
+213 VLTGTYNDRVYLAPS

-258 VYGTLNTSGGQIDP
+258 VYGTLNTSGGQMDP

-304 FKQKVRFNYNDLL
+304 FKQNVRFNYNDLL
-317 LRQTYIYPWAAW
+317 LRQTYIFPTYEGTTAS
-329 PATPDEN
+329 
-336 MPVRGRGMIYRD
+336 RGLVYRD

-380 RHVNKGMEADS
+380 RHVNEGVEADNYG
-391 WMGTIDTQNPDY
+391 MGSINTMNPDY

-423 EGLYA
+423 EGIYA

-434 DDRWLLTGGG
+434 DDRWLLTAGG

-524 FLDGYINLALFD
+524 LLDGYINLALFD

-559 QGIELEGS
+559 QGVELEGS
-567 VQVTDALRLTA
+567 LQVTDALRLTA

-603 IASFWGNYK
+603 QASFWGNYK

-643 TPIYGSAEVPAH
+643 TPIYGSAEVPVH

>member
-71 REDLEQHA
+71 REELDQHA
-79 VLQLDEALRYRSG
+79 VLQLDEAIRYRSG
-92 VFTGLYGADNNTDWF
+92 VLTGLYGSDNNTDWF

-169 ATPQGLVE
+169 ATPQGLVD

-190 DVSDALSDSSRYRM
+190 DVSDSLSDSSRFRM

-213 VLTGTYNDRAYLAPS
+213 VLTGTYNDRVYLAPS

-258 VYGTLNTSGGQIDP
+258 VYGTLNTSGGKIDP

-304 FKQKVRFNYNDLL
+304 FKQNVRFNYNDLL
-317 LRQTYIYPWAAW
+317 LRQTYIFPTYEGTTAS
-329 PATPDEN
+329 
-336 MPVRGRGMIYRD
+336 RGLVYRD

-380 RHVNKGMEADS
+380 RHVNEGVEADNYG
-391 WMGTIDTQNPDY
+391 MGTINTMNPDY

-423 EGLYA
+423 EGIYA

-551 TQAGEMTS
+551 TQAGEVTS
-559 QGIELEGS
+559 QGVELEGS

-603 IASFWGNYK
+603 QASFWGNYK

>member
-1 MIAQKYTTGPG
+1 MIAQKNTLTAAMR
-12 KKGAFGVLSLSG
+12 KRGAQQLLPLSC
-24 LLVSLPLMA
+24 LLASLPVLA
-33 EQTTAELPKA
+33 EQPKELPKA

-71 REDLEQHA
+71 REELDQHA
-79 VLQLDEALRYRSG
+79 VLKLDEALRYRSG
-92 VFTGLYGADNNTDWF
+92 VFTGLYGSDNDADWF

-120 SILFGSGYYLWTPEP
+120 NRLFSTGYYVWTPEP
-135 FGLESLEVLK
+135 FGLESVEVLK
-145 GPASMLYGV
+145 GPASILYGE

-169 ATPQGLVE
+169 ATPQGQLD
-177 LQLGSRDHRQVGV
+177 LQMGSRELRQIGV
-190 DVSDALSDSSRYRM
+190 DVSDALTDNSRYRL
-204 VALYKERDG
+204 VALYSERDG
-213 VLTGTYNDRAYLAPS
+213 VLNDTYNDRVYLAPS
-228 VTFDLSDRT
+228 VTLDISDRT
-237 SLTLLASFLHDEG
+237 SLTLLASFKHDEG

-289 STGYELAHQLNQTWE
+289 SAGYELAHQLNQTWE
-304 FKQKVRFNYNDLL
+304 FKQNVRFNYNDLL
-317 LRQTYIYPWAAW
+317 LRQTYIFPIYEGTTAS
-329 PATPDEN
+329 
-336 MPVRGRGMIYRD
+336 RGLVYRD
-348 GNTKSATM
+348 GDTKSATM

-369 EQTLLLGVDLQ
+369 EQTLLLGLDLQ
-380 RHVNKGMEADS
+380 RHVNEGQEADNFG
-391 WMGTIDTQNPDY
+391 MGSINTMNPDY

-410 ESTATY
+410 ESTTTH
-416 QKTTMAQ
+416 QKSTKGQ
-423 EGLYA
+423 SGLYA

-451 HNISKTYDRDEKQ
+451 HNISEAKSKEEKQ
-464 YDHALSLSGSLMYL
+464 YDHELSLSGSLMYL
-478 ADNGISPYLA
+478 ADNGLSPYIA
-488 YSESFLMLPGID
+488 YAESFEVLPGID
-500 PNTKTSYKSREGKL
+500 PNTQNSYKPLKGTL
-514 YEAGVKYAPA
+514 YETGVKYAPS

-536 LEQSNALVSSGSGQQ
+536 LEQTNSLVSTGSGQQ
-551 TQAGEMTS
+551 TQAGEVTS
-559 QGIELEGS
+559 QGVELEGS
-567 VQVTDALRLTA
+567 VQATEALRLTA

-591 SGDRRASLIPRH
+591 KGDRRASLIPRH

-612 VQQGV
+612 VQQGI

-629 IGSSVGIG
+629 VGSSVGTG

-643 TPIYGSAEVPAH
+643 TPIYGSAQVPAH

>member
-1 MIAQKYTTGPG
+1 MIAQKYTSGPG

-33 EQTTAELPKA
+33 EQAAAELPKA

-71 REDLEQHA
+71 REELDQHA

-92 VFTGLYGADNNTDWF
+92 VLTGLYGSDNNTDWF

-120 SILFGSGYYLWTPEP
+120 SIQFGSGYYLWTPEP
-135 FGLESLEVLK
+135 FGLESVEVLK

-169 ATPQGLVE
+169 ATPQGQVD

-213 VLTGTYNDRAYLAPS
+213 VLTGTYNDRVYLAPS

-289 STGYELAHQLNQTWE
+289 STGYELAHQLNQSWE
-304 FKQKVRFNYNDLL
+304 FKQNVRFNYNDLL
-317 LRQTYIYPWAAW
+317 LRQTYIFPTYEGTTAY
-329 PATPDEN
+329 
-336 MPVRGRGMIYRD
+336 RGLVYRD

-369 EQTLLLGVDLQ
+369 EQILLLGVDLQ
-380 RHVNKGMEADS
+380 RHVNEGVEADNYG
-391 WMGTIDTQNPDY
+391 MGSINTMNPDY

-423 EGLYA
+423 EGIYA

-434 DDRWLLTGGG
+434 DDRWLLTAGG

-567 VQVTDALRLTA
+567 MQATDALRLTA

-591 SGDRRASLIPRH
+591 SGDRRASLLPRH

-629 IGSSVGIG
+629 VGSSVGIG

>member
-71 REDLEQHA
+71 REELDQHA
-79 VLQLDEALRYRSG
+79 VLQLDEAIRYRSG
-92 VFTGLYGADNNTDWF
+92 VLTGLYGSDNNTDWF

-169 ATPQGLVE
+169 TTPQGLVD

-190 DVSDALSDSSRYRM
+190 DVSDALSDNSRYRM

-213 VLTGTYNDRAYLAPS
+213 VLTGTYNDRVYLAPS
-228 VTFDLSDRT
+228 VAFDLSDRT

-282 RNRNTQI
+282 RNRNTQL
-289 STGYELAHQLNQTWE
+289 STGYELAHQLNQSWE

-317 LRQTYIYPWAAW
+317 LRQTYIFPTYEGTTAS
-329 PATPDEN
+329 
-336 MPVRGRGMIYRD
+336 RGLVYRD

-380 RHVNKGMEADS
+380 RHVNEGVEADNYG
-391 WMGTIDTQNPDY
+391 MGSINTMNPDY

-423 EGLYA
+423 EGVYA

>member
-1 MIAQKYTTGPG
+1 MIAQKNTLTAAMR
-12 KKGAFGVLSLSG
+12 KRGAQQLLPLSC
-24 LLVSLPLMA
+24 LLASLPVLA
-33 EQTTAELPKA
+33 EQPKELPKA

-71 REDLEQHA
+71 REELDQHA
-79 VLQLDEALRYRSG
+79 VLKLDEALRYRSG
-92 VFTGLYGADNNTDWF
+92 VFTGLYGSDNDADWF

-120 SILFGSGYYLWTPEP
+120 NRLFSTGYYVWTPEP
-135 FGLESLEVLK
+135 FGLESVEVLK
-145 GPASMLYGV
+145 GPASILYGE

-169 ATPQGLVE
+169 ATPQGQLD
-177 LQLGSRDHRQVGV
+177 LQMGSRELRQIGV
-190 DVSDALSDSSRYRM
+190 DVSDALTDNSRYRL
-204 VALYKERDG
+204 VALYSERDG
-213 VLTGTYNDRAYLAPS
+213 VLNDTYNDRVYLAPS
-228 VTFDLSDRT
+228 VTLDISDRT
-237 SLTLLASFLHDEG
+237 SLTLLASFKHDEG

-258 VYGTLNTSGGQIDP
+258 IYGTLNTSGGQIDP

-289 STGYELAHQLNQTWE
+289 SAGYELAHQLNQTWE
-304 FKQKVRFNYNDLL
+304 FKQNVRFNYNDLL
-317 LRQTYIYPWAAW
+317 LRQTYIFPIYEGTTAS
-329 PATPDEN
+329 
-336 MPVRGRGMIYRD
+336 RGLVYRD
-348 GNTKSATM
+348 GDTKSATM

-369 EQTLLLGVDLQ
+369 EQTLLLGLDLQ
-380 RHVNKGMEADS
+380 RHVNEGQEADNFG
-391 WMGTIDTQNPDY
+391 MGSINTMNPDY

-410 ESTATY
+410 ESTTTH
-416 QKTTMAQ
+416 QKSTKGQ
-423 EGLYA
+423 SGLYA

-451 HNISKTYDRDEKQ
+451 HNISEAKSKEEKQ
-464 YDHALSLSGSLMYL
+464 YDHELSLSGSLMYL
-478 ADNGISPYLA
+478 ADNGLSPYIA
-488 YSESFLMLPGID
+488 YAESFEVLPGID
-500 PNTKTSYKSREGKL
+500 PNTQNSYKPLKGTL
-514 YEAGVKYAPA
+514 YETGVKYAPS

-536 LEQSNALVSSGSGQQ
+536 LEQTNSLVSTGSGQQ
-551 TQAGEMTS
+551 TQAGEVTS
-559 QGIELEGS
+559 QGVELEGS
-567 VQVTDALRLTA
+567 VQATEALRLTA

-591 SGDRRASLIPRH
+591 KGDRRASLIPRH

-629 IGSSVGIG
+629 VGSSVGIG

-643 TPIYGSAEVPAH
+643 TPIYGSAQVPAH

-696 PRSVVGSINYRW
+696 PRSVVGSISYRW